1 MKVQKSRTI
10 ASKSS
15 IGRQYSSAGAWEKQ
29 MGSSNWPS
37 RSNELKPSRSDPSM
51 APSFSAVPN
60 TAAVVV
66 MIHSSMLRHHPDVFL
81 WGFVLFFFRRTNVP
95 NNKCSCFQKT
105 NGQSYQSSYKS
116 QKSMHTQVHRQST
129 HSVSNGTHLSVSK
142 TGFIRPPSAQSLTDG
157 KMGTIKI
164 PSKLEQSSA

>member
-1 MKVQKSRTI
+1 MKVQKSQTMS
-10 ASKSS
+10 SKSS
-15 IGRQYSSAGAWEKQ
+15 IGRQYNSAGAWEQQ
-29 MGSSNWPS
+29 MSSSNWPS
-37 RSNELKPSRSDPSM
+37 RSSELKPSRSDPSL
-51 APSFSAVPN
+51 APSFSALHN

-66 MIHSSMLRHHPDVFL
+66 MIHSSCCCTTQMYFCV
-81 WGFVLFFFRRTNVP
+81 FFRRTNVP

-105 NGQSYQSSYKS
+105 NGQSYKSSYQS
-116 QKSMHTQVHRQST
+116 QKSMRTQVKRQST
-129 HSVSNGTHLSVSK
+129 HSVSNGTQMSVTK